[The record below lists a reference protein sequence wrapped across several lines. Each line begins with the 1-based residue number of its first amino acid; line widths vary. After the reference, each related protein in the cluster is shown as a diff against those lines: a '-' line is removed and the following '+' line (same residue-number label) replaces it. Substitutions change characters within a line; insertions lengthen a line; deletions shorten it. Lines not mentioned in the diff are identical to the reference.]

1 MTPIHGLGAWKA
13 VAWVVGIAGG
23 ALFAFIEQGSTSTV
37 VVVVI
42 AVTIA
47 AVPPTVT
54 GIFGLI
60 LQTRANRTLHEVKE
74 HVNGMMAKAQAN
86 EQAATSRADV
96 AEAFTKGSESE
107 RSKKT

>member
-1 MTPIHGLGAWKA
+1 MSVHIGAWK
-13 VAWVVGIAGG
+13 VTSWIVGVAGG
-23 ALFAFIEQGSTSTV
+23 ALFAFIEKGTTSNAQLV
-37 VVVVI
+37 II

-74 HVNGMMAKAQAN
+74 HVNGMMAKAHAD
-86 EQAATSRADV
+86 EKTAATRADV
-96 AEAFTKGSESE
+96 AEGFKAGSDSE
-107 RSKKT
+107 RDRTSG